1 MIGRVRNRIF
11 FEIHAFF
18 RFERGNFKVSFVWDL
33 THMSSNVFLPKKQ
46 ASDWLTY
53 QFYQLEAWV
62 FLAGNHLNSYVS
74 WLWSQKKLTHLK
86 VKKKKSQLFFL
97 FLTLWYI
104 TLVQPKNFMNGKCWL
119 YCIKLFTRKFISY
132 ITCLRVIIISRN
144 FSLQNQTT
152 FNP

>member
-1 MIGRVRNRIF
+1 MIGRVRNRNF
-11 FEIHAFF
+11 LLKSMLFSGLKEEISKSVLS
-18 RFERGNFKVSFVWDL
+18 EIW
-33 THMSSNVFLPKKQ
+33 HMSSNVFLPKKQ

-74 WLWSQKKLTHLK
+74 LLTLCSEK
-86 VKKKKSQLFFL
+86 TYSFKSKKKKSQLFFL

-132 ITCLRVIIISRN
+132 ITCWRVIIISRN
-144 FSLQNQTT
+144 FSLQN
-152 FNP
+152 